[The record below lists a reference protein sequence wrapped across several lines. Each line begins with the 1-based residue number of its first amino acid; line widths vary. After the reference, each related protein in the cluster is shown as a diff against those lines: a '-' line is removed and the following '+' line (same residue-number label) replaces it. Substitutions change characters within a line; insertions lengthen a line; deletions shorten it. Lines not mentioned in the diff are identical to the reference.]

1 MAIIVF
7 LILLLVTQAAGYY
20 RRRWSVADSQVSGE
34 SSVAAS
40 AAVGMGAGIVVLLLL
55 FVLYMGIT
63 QWNWAGRPNPGGHL
77 SNPAPIS
84 TPVAPGQGVIATASP
99 SASASP

>member
-20 RRRWSVADSQVSGE
+20 RGRWSVADTTVSGE

-40 AAVGMGAGIVVLLLL
+40 ASVGVGAGIVVLLLL

-63 QWNWAGRPNPGGHL
+63 QWNWAGRPNPGRL
-77 SNPAPIS
+77 SNPATIS